1 MAPVMSGTLTRVAPA
16 YLGTRVRILVRP
28 GAAMGI
34 EVIGAVVMGIIGAI
48 WFILW
53 ERGRR
58 RP

>member
-1 MAPVMSGTLTRVAPA
+1 MPRTLTRVAPA
-16 YLGTRVRILVRP
+16 YLGFELDIVVRP
-28 GAAMGI
+28 GVTMGI
-34 EVIGAVVMGIIGAI
+34 EVIGAVVIGIIGAI